1 MSAIENYLNIVGGNV
16 VKQARANLRKA
27 GKGGGKLWSIDLDC
41 KYDLGKSMLDD

>member
-1 MSAIENYLNIVGGNV
+1 MHSLEEASFNNNNIRP
-16 VKQARANLRKA
+16 VKSH